1 MMEEKINSDGR
12 EAAERNT
19 VKMHELIETANDVGF
34 HHLVSR
40 RLRLEDSETVWT
52 VEGAGIEVEGAK
64 RRTGV
69 PPDAKPVRYRVQYPD
84 GGWSFVGRAVWR
96 GTKLLEPKAVHNVIE
111 TYNDDDGRFGDDDDA
126 VAAAVN
132 EWLKCL

>member
-1 MMEEKINSDGR
+1 MK
-12 EAAERNT
+12 
-19 VKMHELIETANDVGF
+19 VQELIEIANDAGF

-40 RLRLEDSETVWT
+40 RLRLDDGETVWS
-52 VEGAGIEVEGAK
+52 VEGASVEVEDAK

-69 PPDAKPVRYRVQYPD
+69 PADAKSVRYKVQYPD
-84 GGWSFVGRAVWR
+84 GGWTFVGRAVWR

-111 TYNDDDGRFGDDDDA
+111 TYNDDDGRYGDDDDA

-132 EWLKCL
+132 DWLTCL

>member
-1 MMEEKINSDGR
+1 MEEKIISVGR
-12 EAAERNT
+12 RAVERNA
-19 VKMHELIETANDVGF
+19 VKIYELIETANDAGF

-40 RLRLEDSETVWT
+40 YLRLDDGETVWS
-52 VEGAGIEVEGAK
+52 VEGASVEVEDAK

-69 PPDAKPVRYRVQYPD
+69 PADAKSVRYKVQHPD

-96 GTKLLEPKAVHNVIE
+96 GNKLFEPKAVHNVIE
-111 TYNDDDGRFGDDDDA
+111 SYNDDDGRYDGNDDA

-132 EWLKCL
+132 EWLMSL

>member
-1 MMEEKINSDGR
+1 M
-12 EAAERNT
+12 
-19 VKMHELIETANDVGF
+19 KMHELIETANDVGF
-34 HHLVSR
+34 RHLVVR
-40 RLRLEDSETVWT
+40 YLRLDDGETVWT
-52 VEGAGIEVEGAK
+52 IEDASIDVVEAK

-69 PPDAKPVRYRVQYPD
+69 PADAKSVRYKVQYPD

-111 TYNDDDGRFGDDDDA
+111 TYNDDDGRYGDDDDA

-132 EWLKCL
+132 EWLTSL